1 MLRSTLLVA
10 FLVGLV
16 AFVAVLVLNGFGDIV
31 RGVTVIG
38 WGLLAIVLIRLVAL
52 TLAGTA
58 WGLTLGREVSRP
70 TSLYV
75 GLRIIREA
83 INCLLPAVQVG
94 GDIVGGRLLAQFGVP
109 PGLAAGSILVDL
121 LLQTATQG
129 LFAVLGLF
137 ALWAAFG
144 DTPVVREIGWG
155 LIVAVPALGGFFVA
169 QRMGL
174 FALVDR
180 GMGAL
185 QRFLPGL
192 MPDQPIDLQAGL
204 VRIYAARGRIAGA
217 SLVHLLGWSTGIAE
231 IWLALHRMGQHV
243 SFAEALVLE
252 SLGQAVRSA
261 AFAVPGAL
269 GIQEGGFILL
279 GSLFGLSSTTALSLS
294 LVKRLPDLAIGLP
307 GLAAWQLLEFR
318 KLKLPLLRRAPEAIC
333 SDR

>member
-1 MLRSTLLVA
+1 MLRSTLWLA
-10 FLVGLV
+10 FLIGV
-16 AFVAVLVLNGFGDIV
+16 AAFAAVLLTNGFADIV
-31 RGVTVIG
+31 RGVAVIG
-38 WGLLAIVLIRLVAL
+38 WGLLAIVLIRLLAL

-58 WGLTLGREVSRP
+58 WGLILGHRVSQP
-70 TSLYV
+70 FSVYV
-75 GLRIIREA
+75 GLRIVREA

-109 PGLAAGSILVDL
+109 PGLAAASILVDL
-121 LLQTATQG
+121 LLQTVTQG
-129 LFAVLGLF
+129 LFAIAGLA
-137 ALWAAFG
+137 ALWLAFG

-155 LIVAVPALGGFFVA
+155 MVIAVPALGGFFLA

-180 GMGAL
+180 GMGVL

-192 MPDQPIDLQAGL
+192 VPDQPIDLQAGL
-204 VRIYAARGRIAGA
+204 AEIYAARGRILGA
-217 SLVHLLGWSTGIAE
+217 SLVHLVGWSTGILE
-231 IWLALHRMGQHV
+231 IWLALGRMGLPT

-279 GSLFGLSSTTALSLS
+279 GSLFGLSSTAALSLS

-307 GLAAWQLLEFR
+307 GLAAWQMMELR
-318 KLKLPLLRRAPEAIC
+318 RMKLPLLRRGA
-333 SDR
+333 

>member
-1 MLRSTLLVA
+1 VLRTIFWLA
-10 FLVGLV
+10 FLIGIV
-16 AFVAVLVLNGFGDIV
+16 AFVAVLLMNGFSDIV

-38 WGLLAIVLIRLVAL
+38 WGLLAIVLIRLAAL
-52 TLAGTA
+52 TLAGIA
-58 WGLTLGREVSRP
+58 WGLTLGHRVVRP
-70 TSLYV
+70 YSLYV
-75 GLRIIREA
+75 GLRVVREA
-83 INCLLPAVQVG
+83 INALLPAAQVG
-94 GDIVGGRLLAQFGVP
+94 GDIIGGRLLAQFRVP
-109 PGLAAGSILVDL
+109 AGLAASSILVDL
-121 LLQTATQG
+121 LLQTVTQG
-129 LFAVLGLF
+129 LFAVSGLL
-137 ALWAAFG
+137 ALWLAFG
-144 DTPVVREIGWG
+144 DSPVVREVGWG
-155 LIVAVPALGGFFVA
+155 LVIAVPALGGFFVA

-185 QRFLPGL
+185 QRFVPGL
-192 MPDQPIDLQAGL
+192 VPDQPIDLQAGL
-204 VRIYAARGRIAGA
+204 RQIYGAHRRIAGA
-217 SLVHLLGWSTGIAE
+217 GLVHLAGWSIGILE
-231 IWLALHRMGQHV
+231 IWLALDRMGLAS

-318 KLKLPLLRRAPEAIC
+318 KVKMPVLRGGA
-333 SDR
+333 